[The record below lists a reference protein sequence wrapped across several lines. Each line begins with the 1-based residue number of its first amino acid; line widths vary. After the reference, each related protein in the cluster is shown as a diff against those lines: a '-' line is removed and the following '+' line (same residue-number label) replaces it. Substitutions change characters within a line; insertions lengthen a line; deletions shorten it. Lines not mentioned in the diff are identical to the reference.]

1 MLSKKE
7 LEQQIA
13 ELKMDYINLQGD
25 MEKLEQT
32 GHAGSVAQAA
42 ERLEK
47 MEKQLAEL
55 NKQLAA
61 FYGNIKE
68 GDHIGL
74 VGANGVGKSTLMG
87 IITGQIIHDTGRV
100 EWLPGTHYG
109 RRIKRN
115 HRKNGRG
122 HS

>member
-1 MLSKKE
+1 MKFLIKGQQKMLTKRE

-42 ERLEK
+42 ERLER

-61 FYGNIKE
+61 
-68 GDHIGL
+68 L
-74 VGANGVGKSTLMG
+74 S
-87 IITGQIIHDTGRV
+87 
-100 EWLPGTHYG
+100 
-109 RRIKRN
+109 
-115 HRKNGRG
+115 
-122 HS
+122 